1 MGLTIHYSLRSTC
14 RSDAAAR
21 HHVERLRD
29 RAMDLPFQQVGG
41 LIDLSGEDCDFERL
55 DPEHPHRWLLV
66 QANEH
71 VTHGERGYSV
81 PPKRLIAFETSPGEG
96 CEPANFGLCRYP
108 STVVGRDG
116 RSIRTGLTGWR
127 WRSFCKTQYASNP
140 AEGGLPNFLRCHLS
154 IVRLLDHARELGLL
168 GDVSDE
174 GGYWEKRDVAAL
186 AREVSN
192 WNEMV
197 AGFVGRVNDWIGAEG
212 QASESPI
219 TAFPD
224 FEHLEARGR
233 AKSD

>member
-55 DPEHPHRWLLV
+55 DREYPHRWLLV

-127 WRSFCKTQYASNP
+127 WRSFCKTQYASN
-140 AEGGLPNFLRCHLS
+140 LPRAGCRTS
-154 IVRLLDHARELGLL
+154 SAATSRSCGCSTTP
-168 GDVSDE
+168 VS
-174 GGYWEKRDVAAL
+174 L
-186 AREVSN
+186 ASSKTCRTR
-192 WNEMV
+192 
-197 AGFVGRVNDWIGAEG
+197 AGTGTSG
-212 QASESPI
+212 
-219 TAFPD
+219 T
-224 FEHLEARGR
+224 
-233 AKSD
+233 